1 MLVVFFLS
9 KIIVR
14 GEILVVESLEVD
26 GFEVARSLDVD
37 KIKVRS
43 FNWYENSLLA
53 KLALNFSKISLAKTL
68 QTWKISR
75 LNRDIPLQI

>member
-37 KIKVRS
+37 
-43 FNWYENSLLA
+43 
-53 KLALNFSKISLAKTL
+53 
-68 QTWKISR
+68 
-75 LNRDIPLQI
+75 

>member
-1 MLVVFFLS
+1 MLVVLFLS
-9 KIIVR
+9 KRMVR
-14 GEILVVESLEVD
+14 GEILAVESLEVD

-53 KLALNFSKISLAKTL
+53 KLALNFSKIAFAK
-68 QTWKISR
+68 I
-75 LNRDIPLQI
+75 I